1 MSEAEK
7 KWILVL
13 IVLGL
18 VCVTILCTFL
28 LIALW
33 AYKEEVGIS
42 LFVVFV
48 LGVGVS
54 LRGKMNEQDL
64 RRERYRPNEEIP
76 LDQRGEPRYLPP
88 GAQPNTYRLPATY
101 YEEQRQRVR

>member
-1 MSEAEK
+1 MDSK
-7 KWILVL
+7 Q
-13 IVLGL
+13 
-18 VCVTILCTFL
+18 
-28 LIALW
+28 
-33 AYKEEVGIS
+33 S
-42 LFVVFV
+42 FV
-48 LGVGVS
+48 LGSVTIIVICLTVMYSFLFISLWPYREWVGGSLVVALLLLACVY

-76 LDQRGEPRYLPP
+76 LDQWGEPRYLPP